1 MYLIESQFMEDKYKF
16 FRYVFSQLLRFTL
29 SKTSHSGVMSAM
41 SAMVNFEVPWI
52 NILTKMDLVN
62 PKSDES
68 GGPRNGPRLK
78 RDVQR
83 SASSFLE

>member
-1 MYLIESQFMEDKYKF
+1 
-16 FRYVFSQLLRFTL
+16 
-29 SKTSHSGVMSAM
+29 
-41 SAMVNFEVPWI
+41 MVNFEVPWI

-62 PKSDES
+62 PKSEET

-83 SASSFLE
+83 CDRPWPLSVIDAHCGV